1 MRRMRELLGE
11 VEEKAKKLD
20 YYLRELRV
28 RVRERFVLQFL
39 LDRECFVHN
48 SAETI
53 YRRTQLAE

>member
-1 MRRMRELLGE
+1 MRELLGE